1 MDLRQLRYF
10 EAVADLRHFGRAAE
24 RLHLAQPALSQAIR
38 RLEADLGVQLFTR
51 TTRSV
56 ELTDAGAFFH
66 REVGRVLADLDA
78 SVAGARNI
86 AGGHSGLLRL
96 GFTGTSAYTQMSR
109 LTRLIRTVHPAVAL
123 DVQTDLLTP
132 QQVELLLDGR
142 LDLGVL
148 RSPVLDDGIRTRHI
162 LDEPL
167 IVALPSDHRLA
178 RESGLEMA
186 DLAPEDFITYSD
198 TRSVVYDAT
207 LASCRRAG
215 FAPSV
220 TQRAASTNAS
230 LALVGAGL
238 GVTLVPASVRGI
250 QLHDVV
256 FRDVQGAE
264 TIDLSV
270 AWRADQTSPLVT
282 SVLDTLESHGFY
294 DLSGDPT
301 TPKTLS
307 PLQELA

>member
-1 MDLRQLRYF
+1 
-10 EAVADLRHFGRAAE
+10 
-24 RLHLAQPALSQAIR
+24 
-38 RLEADLGVQLFTR
+38 
-51 TTRSV
+51 
-56 ELTDAGAFFH
+56 
-66 REVGRVLADLDA
+66 
-78 SVAGARNI
+78 
-86 AGGHSGLLRL
+86 
-96 GFTGTSAYTQMSR
+96 
-109 LTRLIRTVHPAVAL
+109 
-123 DVQTDLLTP
+123 
-132 QQVELLLDGR
+132 
-142 LDLGVL
+142 
-148 RSPVLDDGIRTRHI
+148 
-162 LDEPL
+162 
-167 IVALPSDHRLA
+167 
-178 RESGLEMA
+178 MA

-238 GVTLVPASVRGI
+238 GVALVPASVRGI

-301 TPKTLS
+301 TPKTLY